1 MASKPVIAV
10 TADIRE
16 FDNYLWH
23 CVPDQYVKAALLGSG
38 LTPLMVTNFGDDL
51 DFDAILDSVKGV
63 LITGSKTNVHPALYG
78 KEATADYE
86 PFDPAR
92 DATTLPLIRAAI
104 MRGVPLLAICRGIQ
118 ELNVALG
125 GSLSTEIQ
133 TEDGKQ
139 DHRAPV
145 SDDAKVRFKIQH
157 PVHIAKGSCLAGI
170 FGARTIEVNSL
181 HRQAIDQ
188 LAPNLLVEAVAEDGT
203 VEAVS
208 VRGAKEFAVGVQ
220 WHPEFWVESDNPSK
234 LIFTAFGEAVKKYA
248 ARSS

>member
-10 TADIRE
+10 TADIRQ

-23 CVPDQYVKAALLGSG
+23 CVPDQYVKAALVGSG
-38 LTPLMVTNFGDDL
+38 LTPLMVTNFGADL
-51 DFDAILDSVKGV
+51 DFDAILDSVNGV
-63 LITGSKTNVHPALYG
+63 LVTGSKTNVHPSLYG
-78 KEATADYE
+78 KEVTPDYE

-104 MRGVPLLAICRGIQ
+104 QRGVPLLAICRGIQ

-125 GSLSTEIQ
+125 GSLATEIQ
-133 TEDGKQ
+133 TQDGKQ

-145 SDDAKVRFKIQH
+145 SDRAEERFKIQH
-157 PVHIAKGSCLAGI
+157 SIKIAEGSCLAEV
-170 FGARTIEVNSL
+170 FAASSIEVNSL

-188 LAPNLLVEAVAEDGT
+188 LAPNLMAEAVAADGT

-208 VRGAKEFAVGVQ
+208 VKGAEAFAVGVQ

-234 LIFTAFGEAVKKYA
+234 LIFSAFGKAVKKYA
-248 ARSS
+248 ARS

>member
-1 MASKPVIAV
+1 MATKPVIAV

-16 FDNYLWH
+16 FDKYLWH
-23 CVPDQYVKAALLGSG
+23 CVPHQYVKAAMVGSG

-51 DFDAILDSVKGV
+51 DFDAILDSVNGV
-63 LITGSKTNVHPALYG
+63 LVTGSKTNVHPSLYG
-78 KEATADYE
+78 QEATPDYE

-104 MRGVPLLAICRGIQ
+104 ERGVPLLAICRGIQ

-125 GSLSTEIQ
+125 GSLATEIQ
-133 TEDGKQ
+133 NQDAKQ

-145 SDDAKVRFKIQH
+145 SDSAEERFKIQH
-157 PVHIAKGSCLAGI
+157 SITIAQGSCLAGV
-170 FGARTIEVNSL
+170 FGASSIEVNSL

-188 LAPNLLVEAVAEDGT
+188 LAPNLMVEAVADDGT

-208 VRGAKEFAVGVQ
+208 VKGAKEFAVGVQ
-220 WHPEFWVESDNPSK
+220 WHPEFWVESDNPSQ
-234 LIFTAFGEAVKKYA
+234 LIFAAFGEAVKKYA
-248 ARSS
+248 AR